1 MEKTRELNHSSLLKY
16 FTFKENAVYPC
27 KNGKEKPV
35 AYLVME
41 FVAGI
46 ELYELIANS
55 GAFNE
60 QISRYY
66 FK

>member
-1 MEKTRELNHSSLLKY
+1 
-16 FTFKENAVYPC
+16 
-27 KNGKEKPV
+27 
-35 AYLVME
+35 ME
-41 FVAGI
+41 FVPGI